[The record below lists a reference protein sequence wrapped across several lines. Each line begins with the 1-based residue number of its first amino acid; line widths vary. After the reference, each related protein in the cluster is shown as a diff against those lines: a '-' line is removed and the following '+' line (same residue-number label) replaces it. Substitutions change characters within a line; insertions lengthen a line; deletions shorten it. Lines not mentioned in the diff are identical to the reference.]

1 MPRHHCSVTKKIIN
15 RDLCRSFTN
24 TLPIDSAL
32 ELASGVDIG
41 VAFGVTSGGMSGVKT
56 GACDVWYGR
65 VLWGKA
71 PMVGH
76 SAHTTILAN
85 IPTVHVR
92 SYLNLFAERRKM
104 FQDGGKTL
112 SLQMILPKGIPCLC
126 SISHRIVAS
135 PHFNL
140 VHKGNL
146 RVEMHFDERL
156 DQTVNVIIYGE
167 FELVSEIVRN
177 RNVVY
182 D

>member
-1 MPRHHCSVTKKIIN
+1 
-15 RDLCRSFTN
+15 
-24 TLPIDSAL
+24 
-32 ELASGVDIG
+32 
-41 VAFGVTSGGMSGVKT
+41 
-56 GACDVWYGR
+56 
-65 VLWGKA
+65 
-71 PMVGH
+71 
-76 SAHTTILAN
+76 
-85 IPTVHVR
+85 
-92 SYLNLFAERRKM
+92 
-104 FQDGGKTL
+104 
-112 SLQMILPKGIPCLC
+112 MILPKGIPCLC